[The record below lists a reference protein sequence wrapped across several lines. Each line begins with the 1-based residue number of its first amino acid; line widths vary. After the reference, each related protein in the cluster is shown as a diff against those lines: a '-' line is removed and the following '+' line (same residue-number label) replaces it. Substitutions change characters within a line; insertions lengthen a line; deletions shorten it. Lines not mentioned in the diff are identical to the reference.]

1 MARLNIS
8 IPDALYERLDRLRD
22 RVNASKVC
30 AAALEKELTM
40 IESPTVAEDSPD
52 TKAARLV
59 ERLRTEPEKWLNHG
73 RKAGE
78 TWAVEVATLNE
89 LTEVEQS
96 WSEIDGD
103 FDLMTTAERFEG
115 WQDRLPES
123 FTERDSTIWEEPLG
137 EDATLR
143 GAYLL
148 GWYQGFSEIWQVA
161 RPQIMERSD

>member
-40 IESPTVAEDSPD
+40 VEGPALVEDMAD
-52 TKAARLV
+52 TKVARLI
-59 ERLRTEPEKWLNHG
+59 ERLRSEPEKWLHTG

-78 TWAVEVATLNE
+78 TWAAEVATLNE
-89 LTEVEQS
+89 LNELDHGLS
-96 WSEIDGD
+96 GIDGE
-103 FDLMTTAERFEG
+103 FDLMSTADRLDG

-123 FTERDSTIWEEPLG
+123 FTERDPTIWEEPL
-137 EDATLR
+137 DDDRTLR

-148 GWYQGFSEIWQVA
+148 GWYKGASEIWRAA
-161 RPQIMERSD
+161 RPQIMDRSG